1 MLRIAIV
8 GCGKIADQHAEHI
21 TALKGCCLV
30 AVCDREPLMA
40 AQLADR
46 YGVPNR
52 YTDLGALLAEAKPD
66 VVHLTTP
73 PQAHFSMA
81 KQCLEAGCHIYV
93 EKPFTVT
100 SAEAED
106 LIALAERQRVR
117 LTVGH
122 HAQFSHAA
130 REMRSL
136 VAAGYLGGPPVHLE
150 SYYCYDLGDPAYAR
164 ALLGDPYH
172 WVRAL
177 PGALLQNTISHGISK
192 IAEFLPSPRPQV
204 FAYGF
209 TSATLQSIGEY
220 RIIDELR
227 TIIHDGPTTAYF
239 TFSSQMRPSLHQLR
253 IYGPKNGLVLDEQQQ
268 TLIRLRGQRYKSY
281 LEKFL
286 PPYQFAR
293 QYAANVAR
301 NVRLFARNDFHEGHG
316 MRKLIDAFYHSVRS
330 GGPIP
335 IPYPEILRTAR
346 IMDDIFDQLADRG
359 PSLAEPAPP
368 VCQERS

>member
-21 TALKGCCLV
+21 AALEGCRLI

-46 YGVPNR
+46 YEVEGR
-52 YTDLGALLAEAKPD
+52 YTDLGALLFEAKPD

-73 PQAHFSMA
+73 PQAHYSMG
-81 KQCLEAGCHIYV
+81 KECLEAGCHLYV

-100 SAEAED
+100 SAEAEE
-106 LIALAERQRVR
+106 LVALAEQRGVR

-122 HAQFSHAA
+122 HAQFSHVA

-136 VAAGYLGGPPVHLE
+136 VRGGYLGGPPVHME
-150 SYYCYDLGDPAYAR
+150 SYYCYDLGDPAYAK

-177 PGALLQNTISHGISK
+177 PGALLQNTISHGVSK
-192 IAEFLPSPRPQV
+192 IAEFLTSPRPQV

-209 TSATLQSIGEY
+209 TSATLQSIGEH

-227 TIIHDGPTTAYF
+227 TVIHDGATTAYF

-253 IYGPKNGLVLDEQQQ
+253 LYGPKNGLVLDEQQQ
-268 TLIRLRGQRYKSY
+268 TLIRMRGQRYKSY
-281 LEKFL
+281 LDKFV
-286 PPYQFAR
+286 PPCQFAR
-293 QYAANVAR
+293 QYAANFAR

-316 MRKLIDAFYHSVRS
+316 MRKLIDAFYQCIRS
-330 GGPIP
+330 GGSVP

-346 IMDDIFDQLADRG
+346 IMDDIFDQLAARSL
-359 PSLAEPAPP
+359 SLAAPTP